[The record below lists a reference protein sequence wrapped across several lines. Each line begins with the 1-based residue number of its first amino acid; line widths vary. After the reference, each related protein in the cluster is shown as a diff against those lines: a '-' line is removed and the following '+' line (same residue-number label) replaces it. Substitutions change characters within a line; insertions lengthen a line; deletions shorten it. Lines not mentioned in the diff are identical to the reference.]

1 MTAPHIRRYRFH
13 SNREDAMIVSFREP
27 TLKEILSDPVTK
39 AVMRADGVEAG
50 DIEAMLRDI
59 AERGLRR
66 REPCSAC

>member
-1 MTAPHIRRYRFH
+1 
-13 SNREDAMIVSFREP
+13 MIVSFREP

>member
-1 MTAPHIRRYRFH
+1 MTAPHIRSNRFY

-50 DIEAMLRDI
+50 EIEAMLRDI